1 MSNFKLLRL
10 DEGRTFCLNFEVDIP
25 YGGEDHSEKEILTY
39 ISDAWIERTL
49 HNTFNN
55 PCIHSI
61 FVYGKKIVKKTI
73 TDQYR
78 GPKKFLGNGLHLGG
92 DVFTKYLL
100 SVEVEV
106 TISYVTENEKWNP
119 NLYKQW
125 GDESDELDYSL
136 MLFLNKHEI
145 DYYWQVVS
153 KTRDELLKMR
163 YCWPSTIE
171 KLRTILERDRL
182 HLGMNLK
189 GFNPNKKEIKR

>member
-1 MSNFKLLRL
+1 MNNLKLLRL
-10 DEGRTFCLNFEVDIP
+10 DEGRTFCLNLEVDIP

-39 ISDAWIERTL
+39 VSDAWIERTL
-49 HNTFNN
+49 HNTLNN

-61 FVYGKKIVKKTI
+61 FVYGKKIVKRTI

-78 GPKKFLGNGLHLGG
+78 GPKIFLGKALSLGG
-92 DVFTKYLL
+92 NVYNKYLL

-106 TISYVTENEKWNP
+106 TISYITGNQKWNP
-119 NLYKQW
+119 NLYKRW

-136 MLFLNKHEI
+136 MLFLNKHQI
-145 DYYWQVVS
+145 DYYWQVAS

-163 YCWPSTIE
+163 YCWPTTIE
-171 KLRTILERDRL
+171 KLRTILERNRL

-189 GFNPNKKEIKR
+189 GFNPNKKEMQR